1 MQKIKDNLIGSEN
14 QLRLANDKA
23 EDLTVKKLT
32 RKNPTMR
39 ALFDETREV
48 RAADDSR
55 SGADEA
61 DKAIPEVEA
70 EIVED
75 E

>member
-32 RKNPTMR
+32 RKNPTMK
-39 ALFDETREV
+39 ALLDEARDAK
-48 RAADDSR
+48 AAAR
-55 SGADEA
+55 ADEA
-61 DKAIPEVEA
+61 PDGEVVDA
-70 EIVED
+70 EPLDGDV
-75 E
+75 